1 MTFYNFFTGENPKK
15 HTTFTK
21 KSIVTIR
28 RHNMGSP
35 SGTLLFELL
44 LTLSITSVA
53 KKKVLFLDLREIVDY
68 FSVALGN
75 EIMLFILR

>member
-1 MTFYNFFTGENPKK
+1 
-15 HTTFTK
+15 
-21 KSIVTIR
+21 
-28 RHNMGSP
+28 MGSP